1 MQLQKFYCNS
11 YTTHS
16 THGVTYYDLMG
27 YRDERSWQH
36 ITHISPTSHPRKWD
50 TRVLKRR

>member
-36 ITHISPTSHPRKWD
+36 LTHISPKEMGYQGA
-50 TRVLKRR
+50 KKEIIN